1 MWEEVVV
8 VVVMGVVLWGCHPSI
23 ISRVMAKGGGLRL
36 KRYDLD
42 FFSLPTDHAELE
54 CLFSYQDD

>member
-1 MWEEVVV
+1 M